1 MNQSKISVRYAKAL
15 LISAKNSGV
24 LQDVYSGMS
33 TLFQLFSDHTE
44 LKEVFANPTIKPS
57 LKVRIIKDITAS
69 MNHLVQS
76 FAILVIENDREQY
89 FQNICRD
96 FISFYKTEMGI
107 KTAQLT
113 TVAPLSAKNTESVRK
128 LLASHFNASIE
139 FTNKF
144 DESLIGG
151 FIVQVDD
158 LQIDTSI
165 KAQLE
170 NIKRNLTNDSYK
182 SKL

>member
-15 LISAKNSGV
+15 LLSAKDGGA

-33 TLFQLFSDHTE
+33 TLFQLFSDHAE
-44 LKEVFANPTIKPS
+44 LKEVFANPVIKPS
-57 LKVRIIKDITAS
+57 LKVQIISEITAA
-69 MNHLVQS
+69 MHPLVQS
-76 FAILVIENDREQY
+76 FSKLVVENDREQY

-96 FISFYKTEMGI
+96 FISFYKAEMGI

-158 LQIDTSI
+158 MQIDTSI

-170 NIKRNLTNDSYK
+170 NIRRNLTNDSYK